1 MKKIKCN
8 SKIQKKKKKIKNL
21 LNKPIKV
28 MLTEPRKVKV
38 KNQMKQNMIYFTNLK
53 ILKKYLKFK
62 KKIFFQI

>member
-21 LNKPIKV
+21 LNKPIKA
-28 MLTEPRKVKV
+28 MLTEARKVKV

>member
-28 MLTEPRKVKV
+28 MLTEARKVKV

>member
-1 MKKIKCN
+1 MKKIKFN

-28 MLTEPRKVKV
+28 MLTEARKVKV

-53 ILKKYLKFK
+53 ILKKYLKSK

>member
-8 SKIQKKKKKIKNL
+8 SKIQKKKRKIKNL
-21 LNKPIKV
+21 LNKPIKA
-28 MLTEPRKVKV
+28 MLTEARKVKV

>member
-1 MKKIKCN
+1 MKKIKFN

-28 MLTEPRKVKV
+28 MLTEARKVKV